1 MDVEFP
7 SSFTWGASTA
17 AYQIEGAWDKE
28 GKGQSIWDTF
38 SHTPGK
44 VHGGDTGD
52 VACNH
57 YYLYKLDVVLMK
69 QLGLDAYRFSTA
81 WTRLFPSGRGKPNRV
96 GRDFYDRL
104 IDELLVHEITPWLCF
119 YHWDLPQALQDS
131 GGWAARDTVYYYA
144 DYVAYVAEQFG
155 DRVNHFV
162 MLNEPNI
169 AALLGHLLGVH
180 APGLTDIAAFGAAA
194 HHLNLATGVGLE
206 RLRSE
211 NSAWQLGT
219 VFNLQPIHPET
230 DTDEDLRAIE
240 LFDAVYN
247 RSFLDPLLKGR
258 YPEQTAGMLEFHI
271 QDNDLSTI
279 QQPLDFL
286 GVNLYTRLLVKADKG
301 SLIGMAQAQPPDN
314 AKLTDMGWEVYP
326 DALYEQLIDLKE
338 NYDNPA
344 VYITENGAAFPD
356 VLENERIHDLDRIA
370 YLEAYLSAAHRAMAE
385 GANVQGYFVWSLFDN
400 FEWAEGY
407 SKRFGITYVNY
418 ETQKRLPKDS
428 FYWYQEVIQNNGFEQ
443 RFS

>member
-271 QDNDLSTI
+271 HDNDLSTI

>member
-385 GANVQGYFVWSLFDN
+385 GANVQGYFVWSLLDN